1 MEEIYTVVGRR
12 IKEIRA
18 KLGITQEKLAE
29 LTGLS
34 VAFIG
39 QVERGHNRAS
49 LATIQKIADSM
60 RVKVSELFKDVPLNK
75 NMTYTLPNKI
85 SLLLKNSSTKS
96 RKDLVRVIRLFL
108 EKNK

>member
-1 MEEIYTVVGRR
+1 MEEIYNVVGRR

-39 QVERGHNRAS
+39 QIERGQNRAS
-49 LATIQKIADSM
+49 LATIQKVADSM
-60 RVKVSELFKDVPLNK
+60 QIKVSELFKDVPLSGK
-75 NMTYTLPNKI
+75 TKYALSDKI
-85 SLLLKNSSTKS
+85 ALLLNNSSTKTK
-96 RKDLVRVIRLFL
+96 RDLDRIIRLFL
-108 EKNK
+108 EKNT